1 MAPKSCVNLRPWTSE
16 ILAMASSII
25 LLIAMTVLLAAFNRK
40 PIFDNKIWTLNA
52 LISTLSTASKACLL
66 AAVASCISQE
76 NWVLFSG
83 KPRRLYDFELVSGAS
98 RGPFGSFK
106 VLTSLSLRGGGLVR
120 LGALATILSLAMD
133 PFSQQLVQLHK
144 SQVRK
149 IDEASIAYASR
160 YSLGTLVAGLTAYS
174 ITDDGHI
181 KIQGAN
187 IYANAD
193 FAMQAAIAFGLAADA
208 DAVMEQAS
216 FHCPGVE
223 CDFKPL
229 ESLSVCSRCSDVT
242 NKLTKNTLST
252 GDQYSNLQYDPSIAE
267 AQANSTE
274 YRLPNGLFLNNMD
287 HKYGPR
293 SSMVY
298 MSMLGTS
305 DPDKT
310 VAMKNVDT
318 LIWSQ
323 TVIKVDADPNSNST
337 ETWPDFKV
345 GASECALYYCARR
358 YEGDYKNGFINITS
372 TELKDQKR
380 SPQSWEPLNPKF
392 QSGKGV
398 AEKVIKSLAYDPQ
411 ESIIRRT
418 DLQLHGDGATTG
430 WNVSDAAVNGIS
442 YYTQTLFAD
451 CLNGKN
457 CTQAVGSWGVPNG
470 FYISKLSNVS
480 GVEKQAEQFRPSVA
494 KVLWET
500 DDFEQVFDNIAASM
514 SNAIRSGADGGQ
526 TEKGDVLQPT
536 TVYVVAWPWI
546 ILHAAIELGGIVL
559 LILTIRSSGSN
570 TAYIWKSSELAVLSK
585 GVALGD
591 LFKEAHTAEE
601 LEERAKNIPTVLV
614 NKQKISEV
622 EGSGDF
628 LLVDRRNVA

>member
-1 MAPKSCVNLRPWTSE
+1 
-16 ILAMASSII
+16 MASSII

-40 PIFDNKIWTLNA
+40 PIFDNRIWTLNA

-106 VLTSLSLRGGGLVR
+106 VLKSLSLRGGGLVR
-120 LGALATILSLAMD
+120 LGAPILSLAMD

-144 SQVRK
+144 SQDRK

-174 ITDDGHI
+174 S
-181 KIQGAN
+181 AN
-187 IYANAD
+187 VSANAG
-193 FAMQAAIAFGLAADA
+193 FAMQAAVAFGLAADA

-216 FHCPGVE
+216 FHCRGVE

-229 ESLSVCSRCSDVT
+229 ESLSVCSQCSDVT
-242 NKLTKNTLST
+242 DKLTKNTLST

-298 MSMLGTS
+298 MTMLGTS
-305 DPDKT
+305 DQDKT
-310 VAMKNVDT
+310 VAMKNLDT

-323 TVIKVDADPNSNST
+323 TVIKVDADPKSKST
-337 ETWPDFKV
+337 TTWPDFKV
-345 GASECALYYCARR
+345 NASECALYYCTRS
-358 YEGDYKNGFINITS
+358 YKGDYKNGFINITS

-380 SPQSWEPLNPKF
+380 NPQSWEPLDPKF
-392 QSGKGV
+392 QSGNGV
-398 AEKVIKSLAYDPQ
+398 AEKVVKSLAYDPQ

-418 DLQLHGDGATTG
+418 DLQLHQDGTTTG
-430 WNVSDAAVNGIS
+430 WNVSDEAVYGIS
-442 YYTQTLFAD
+442 YYMQTLFAD
-451 CLNGKN
+451 CLNSPKN
-457 CTQAVGSWGVPNG
+457 CTQAVESWGVPNG
-470 FYISKLSNVS
+470 FYISQLSNFS
-480 GVEKQAEQFRPSVA
+480 GEEKQAEQFRPSVA
-494 KVLWET
+494 KVLWQTE
-500 DDFEQVFDNIAASM
+500 DFEQVFDNIATSM

-526 TEKGDVLQPT
+526 TGKGDILQPI
-536 TVYVVAWPWI
+536 TVYLVAWSWI
-546 ILHAAIELGGIVL
+546 VLHTAIELGGLVL
-559 LILTIRSSGSN
+559 LVLTIRSSGSS
-570 TAYIWKSSELAVLSK
+570 TAHIWKSSELAVLSK

-601 LEERAKNIPTVLV
+601 LEERAKSIPAVLV
-614 NKQKISEV
+614 NKHEDGQV
-622 EGSGDF
+622 EGSDSF
-628 LLVDRRNVA
+628 LLTDQRNMA